1 MRRQRGLTLVELLVG
16 AAIALLIAAAA
27 ATMFVAQVRESRSLV
42 LEARLLQDLR
52 TAADLIARD
61 LRRAGAWGG
70 AAEGVWV
77 AGAAGAAAN
86 PYLAMAP
93 DAAASDAASFRY
105 SRDAVENR
113 AVDDNEQFGF
123 RLRNAAV
130 EIQLGAGNWQA
141 LTDPGTLQVTGFTVS
156 PQVQSFDLA
165 GFCATPC
172 PADSTACPPQLQ
184 VRSLAVEIAA
194 RLVADPRVVRS
205 LRHEVRLRN
214 DSVSGACAS

>member
-27 ATMFVAQVRESRSLV
+27 ATLFVAQLRESRALV

-61 LRRAGAWGG
+61 LRRAGAWGS
-70 AAEGVWV
+70 AADGVWV

-86 PYLAMAP
+86 PYLALAP
-93 DAAASDAASFRY
+93 DTAASNAVSYRY
-105 SRDAVENR
+105 SRDAVENG

-141 LTDPGTLQVTGFTVS
+141 LTDAGTMQVTGFTVT
-156 PQVQSFDLA
+156 PQVQTIDLA

-172 PADSTACPPQLQ
+172 PSGDAACPPRLQ
-184 VRSLAVEIAA
+184 VRSLVVEIAA
-194 RLVADPRVVRS
+194 RLVADPRVARS

-214 DSVSGACAS
+214 DAPTGACAP